1 MELLILRR
9 LNVKLL
15 NKTPNMKK
23 IFFIFTMLLMSVV
36 SVWAEEL
43 NEDLFMDGY
52 TSSYDLDHFTIS
64 GENGEDLGGFL
75 INGDNRI
82 TISAKNGEKITKVE
96 YGFYWEDDADDE
108 YTVKA
113 TKGNIDCDARCIN
126 DINDTSLDIYT
137 ENASGILTI
146 DYIVVYYK
154 ENNDP
159 FVDEYVKIEDFATT
173 TGSEYTGT
181 NINVTGVGNGSNG
194 LSIGN
199 GNTVTIGSNDNISLE
214 ISRVDLEFGSN
225 VNGASLNSSA
235 GGAVDGEGKIWSIS
249 NINSSSTKISL
260 TSGNGYIKNIK
271 VYYVEVP
278 EESEENTVS
287 FITKSG
293 QKYSKHDIIVTGTS
307 GNSYGLRIDNGESV
321 TIASDNGAE
330 ILKVDLHFAFYQ
342 PDTNT
347 PITSSVGKVSGSSLD
362 WSINDVN
369 STSLTI
375 SHPGVGNSYQVQ
387 IENITV
393 YYKERLAPST
403 IEVAARKAQVA
414 YWATFYSGIANYQA
428 PGGTRVYKVN
438 FDGSTITTTE
448 IEDRIVTKGQGVV
461 LKTLSTD
468 NVATVNI
475 VMTKTDIE
483 SSDDYSGN
491 SLKGTGVAITNPGN
505 AYVLNYKP
513 SAGVGFYRL
522 SSTGTVPANRAY
534 LTSGATVAA
543 AAAAAREFFAFD
555 AAITGI
561 ENVNAQDSEDD
572 VKTFDLQGRRVATPA
587 KGVYIVNGKK
597 VIMK

>member
-1 MELLILRR
+1 
-9 LNVKLL
+9 
-15 NKTPNMKK
+15 
-23 IFFIFTMLLMSVV
+23 MLLMSVV

-43 NEDLFMDGY
+43 SENLYIDMPICYG
-52 TSSYDLDHFTIS
+52 DHFTIS
-64 GENGEDLGGFL
+64 GEYSEDFEGLL
-75 INGDNRI
+75 ISDDNKI

-96 YGFYWEDDADDE
+96 YVFYWIENSDDE
-108 YTVKA
+108 YTVRV
-113 TKGNIDCDARCIN
+113 TKGNIDYDKHIIN
-126 DINDTSLDIYT
+126 DVNASSLDIYT
-137 ENASGILTI
+137 ENASDILTI
-146 DYIVVYYK
+146 NQIVIYYK

-159 FVDEYVKIEDFATT
+159 FVDEYVNIEDFATT

-235 GGAVDGEGKIWSIS
+235 GGAVNGEGKSWSIS
-249 NINSSSTKISL
+249 NINSSSTTISL
-260 TSGNGYIKNIK
+260 TSGSDYIKNVK

-293 QKYSKHDIIVTGTS
+293 LNFSKENIIVTGTN

-342 PDTNT
+342 PNTDT

-375 SHPGVGNSYQVQ
+375 THKGEGGKYQVQ

-414 YWATFYSGIANYQA
+414 YWATFYSGIANYKA
-428 PGGTRVYKVN
+428 PEGTRVYKVN
-438 FDGSTITTTE
+438 LDGSSITMTE
-448 IEDRIVTKGQGVV
+448 IVDRIVTKGQGVV
-461 LKTLSTD
+461 LKNNSTGD
-468 NVATVNI
+468 FATVNI
-475 VMTKTDIE
+475 VMTKTDDG

-491 SLKGTGVAITNPGN
+491 SLKGTGVAISNPGN
-505 AYVLNYKP
+505 AYVLNYK
-513 SAGVGFYRL
+513 SSEGVGFYRL
-522 SSTGTVPANRAY
+522 SSTGTIPANRAY
-534 LTSGATVAA
+534 LTSGATVAGA
-543 AAAAAREFFAFD
+543 TAAAAREFFAFD

-572 VKTFDLQGRRVATPA
+572 VKTFDLQGRRVTNPA

>member
-1 MELLILRR
+1 
-9 LNVKLL
+9 
-15 NKTPNMKK
+15 
-23 IFFIFTMLLMSVV
+23 MLLMSVV

-43 NEDLFMDGY
+43 SEDLYIDMPICYG
-52 TSSYDLDHFTIS
+52 DHFTIS
-64 GENGEDLGGFL
+64 GEYSEDFEGLL
-75 INGDNRI
+75 ISDDNKI

-96 YGFYWEDDADDE
+96 YVFYWIENSDDV
-108 YTVKA
+108 YTVRV
-113 TKGNIDCDARCIN
+113 TKGNIDCDNYIIN
-126 DINDTSLDIYT
+126 DVNASSLDIYT
-137 ENASGILTI
+137 ENASDILTI
-146 DYIVVYYK
+146 NQIVIYYK

-159 FVDEYVKIEDFATT
+159 FVDEYVNIEDFATT

-181 NINVTGVGNGSNG
+181 NINVSGVGNGSNG

-225 VNGASLNSSA
+225 VNGASLNSSP
-235 GGAVDGEGKIWSIS
+235 GGAVDGEGKSWSIS
-249 NINSSSTKISL
+249 NINSSSTTISL
-260 TSGNGYIKNIK
+260 TSGSGYIKNIK

-293 QKYSKHDIIVTGTS
+293 LNFSKENIIVTGTNVTGTN

-342 PDTNT
+342 PNTNT

-375 SHPGVGNSYQVQ
+375 THPGTGGWYQVQ

-428 PGGTRVYKVN
+428 PEGTRVYKVN
-438 FDGSTITTTE
+438 LDGSSITMTE
-448 IEDRIVTKGQGVV
+448 IVDRIVTKGQGVV

-475 VMTKTDIE
+475 VMTKIDDE

-491 SLKGTGVAITNPGN
+491 SLKGTGVAISNPGN
-505 AYVLNYKP
+505 AYVLNYKD
-513 SAGVGFYRL
+513 SEGVGFYRL
-522 SSTGTVPANRAY
+522 SSTATIPANRAY
-534 LTSGATVAA
+534 LTSGATVAGA
-543 AAAAAREFFAFD
+543 TAAAREFFAFD

-561 ENVNAQDSEDD
+561 DNVNAQDSEDD
-572 VKTFDLQGRRVATPA
+572 VKTFDLQGRRVTNPA

>member
-1 MELLILRR
+1 
-9 LNVKLL
+9 
-15 NKTPNMKK
+15 
-23 IFFIFTMLLMSVV
+23 MLLMSVV
-36 SVWAEEL
+36 SVWAAEL
-43 NEDLFMDGY
+43 SEYIDMDMPICYG
-52 TSSYDLDHFTIS
+52 DHFTIS
-64 GENGEDLGGFL
+64 SEYCEDFGGSF
-75 INGDNRI
+75 ISDDNKI
-82 TISAKNGEKITKVE
+82 TISAKNGEKITKVK
-96 YGFYWEDDADDE
+96 YGICWAENPDDE
-108 YTVKA
+108 YTVRV
-113 TKGNIDCDARCIN
+113 TKGNIDCDDHIIN
-126 DINDTSLDIYT
+126 DVNASSLDIYT
-137 ENASGILTI
+137 ENASDILTI
-146 DYIVVYYK
+146 EYIVIYYK

-159 FVDEYVKIEDFATT
+159 FVDEYVNIENFDTT

-199 GNTVTIGSNDNISLE
+199 GNTVTIGSNDKISLE

-225 VNGASLNSSA
+225 VNEASLNSSA
-235 GGAVDGEGKIWSIS
+235 GGVVDGEGESWSIS
-249 NINSSSTKISL
+249 NINSSSTTISL
-260 TSGNGYIKNIK
+260 TSGSGYIYIKNIK

-293 QKYSKHDIIVTGTS
+293 LKYSKENIIVTGTK

-347 PITSSVGKVSGSSLD
+347 PIPITSSVGKVSGSSLD

-375 SHPGVGNSYQVQ
+375 THKGVGLRYQVQ
-387 IENITV
+387 IDSIAIH
-393 YYKERLAPST
+393 YKERLAPST
-403 IEVAARKAQVA
+403 IEVAARKAKVA
-414 YWATFYSGIANYQA
+414 YWSTFYSGIANYQA
-428 PGGTRVYKVN
+428 PEGTQVYKVN
-438 FDGSTITTTE
+438 LDGSSITMTE

-461 LKTLSTD
+461 LKNNSTGD
-468 NVATVNI
+468 LATVNI
-475 VMTKTDIE
+475 VMTKTDDE

-491 SLKGTGVAITNPGN
+491 NLKGTGVTISNPGN
-505 AYVLNYKP
+505 AYVLNYK
-513 SAGVGFYRL
+513 SSEGVGFYRL
-522 SSTGTVPANRAY
+522 SSTGTIPANRAY
-534 LTSGATVAA
+534 LTSGATVAGA
-543 AAAAAREFFAFD
+543 TAAAREFFAFD

-561 ENVNAQDSEDD
+561 ENVNAQDSEAD
-572 VKTFDLQGRRVATPA
+572 VKTFDLQGRRVTNPA

>member
-1 MELLILRR
+1 
-9 LNVKLL
+9 
-15 NKTPNMKK
+15 
-23 IFFIFTMLLMSVV
+23 MLLMSVV
-36 SVWAEEL
+36 SVWAEESSETITMTTKSK
-43 NEDLFMDGY
+43 NTY
-52 TSSYDLDHFTIS
+52 TGDHFTVSGKANKTTTTKTNGMLIS
-64 GENGEDLGGFL
+64 GEN
-75 INGDNRI
+75 RI
-82 TISAKNGEKITKVE
+82 TITANNGETITKVKYTIGVGSAE
-96 YGFYWEDDADDE
+96 QDKIKASKGSIDYDA
-108 YTVKA
+108 YF
-113 TKGNIDCDARCIN
+113 IN
-126 DINDTSLDIYT
+126 NVDSTSLEIYS
-137 ENASGILTI
+137 ENSSVTLTI
-146 DYIVVYYK
+146 KTLTIYYR
-154 ENNDP
+154 ENNEP
-159 FVDEYVKIEDFATT
+159 IVDEYVQTETFATI

-181 NINVTGVGNGSNG
+181 NVNVTGVGNGSNG
-194 LSIGN
+194 LSIGD

-225 VNGASLNSSA
+225 VNGTSLNSSA
-235 GGAVDGEGKIWSIS
+235 GGAVDGEGKSWSIS
-249 NINSSSTKISL
+249 NINSSSTTISL
-260 TSGNGYIKNIK
+260 ASGSDYIKNVK

-293 QKYSKHDIIVTGTS
+293 LKYSKRDIIVTGTN
-307 GNSYGLRIDNGESV
+307 GNSYGLRIDNDDKV

-330 ILKVDLHFAFYQ
+330 ILKVDLRFKYYL
-342 PDTNT
+342 PNTNK
-347 PITSSVGKVSGSSLD
+347 PIKSTNGIVSGNAYE
-362 WSINDVN
+362 WSISNVN
-369 STSLTI
+369 SASLTI
-375 SHPGVGNSYQVQ
+375 SHPGIGDSYQVQ
-387 IENITV
+387 IDSIAIH
-393 YYKERLAPST
+393 YKERLAPST
-403 IEVAARKAQVA
+403 IEVAARKAEVA

-428 PGGTRVYKVN
+428 SEGTKVYKVN

-468 NVATVNI
+468 NI
-475 VMTKTDIE
+475 VMTKTDNE
-483 SSDDYSGN
+483 SLDDYSGN

-522 SSTGTVPANRAY
+522 SRTATIPANRAY
-534 LTSGATVAA
+534 LTSGGTVAA

-572 VKTFDLQGRRVATPA
+572 VKTFDLQGRRVANPA